1 MTLTLKLIQKCTLS
15 QNFSIRI
22 GYVHLYCS
30 IMTLN
35 HQKQKVIAK
44 KTKTELTL
52 SDWLTSTSS
61 DTETGKQRAWEILLE
76 VIVLIPNSWL

>member
-44 KTKTELTL
+44 KTKMELTL
-52 SDWLTSTSS
+52 SD
-61 DTETGKQRAWEILLE
+61 
-76 VIVLIPNSWL
+76 